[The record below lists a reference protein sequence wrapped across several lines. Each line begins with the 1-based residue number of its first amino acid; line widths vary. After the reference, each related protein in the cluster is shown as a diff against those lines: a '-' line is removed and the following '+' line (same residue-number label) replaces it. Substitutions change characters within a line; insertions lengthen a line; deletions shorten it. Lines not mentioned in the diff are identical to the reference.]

1 VWDVVV
7 RMRFMK
13 DRSTR
18 AENVVATILS
28 EIEFMGDK
36 GWFKI
41 RMCGEIVRTIIE
53 RNYNMRAP
61 V

>member
-1 VWDVVV
+1 VKVWDVVV

-41 RMCGEIVRTIIE
+41 RMCGEIVRTE
-53 RNYNMRAP
+53 P
-61 V
+61 VPEI